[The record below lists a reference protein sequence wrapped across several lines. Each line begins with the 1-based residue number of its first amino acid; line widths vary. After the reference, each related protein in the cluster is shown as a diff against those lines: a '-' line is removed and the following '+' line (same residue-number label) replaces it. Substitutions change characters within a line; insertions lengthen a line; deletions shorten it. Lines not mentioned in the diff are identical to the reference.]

1 MKYTFDYSGEFNE
14 SVKLFDTET
23 DEIQIEYPFILADAK
38 QQLPIL
44 SVEKLKLF
52 DEIFGLLNCAARV
65 HGATMD
71 VLIDENQLVGKIR
84 LKCAEFDIILGDE
97 DVTRRALVFALKK
110 ADAAVIQSV
119 EGKVAVA
126 ITVSLK
132 KYLTN

>member
-23 DEIQIEYPFILADAK
+23 DEMQIEYPFILADAK

>member
-23 DEIQIEYPFILADAK
+23 DKIQIEYPFILADAK
-38 QQLPIL
+38 QQLPTL

>member
-14 SVKLFDTET
+14 SIKLFDTET
-23 DEIQIEYPFILADAK
+23 DDIQIEYPFILADAK

-44 SVEKLKLF
+44 SVKLF

>member
-38 QQLPIL
+38 QQLPTL

>member
-14 SVKLFDTET
+14 SIKLFDTET

-44 SVEKLKLF
+44 SVKLF

>member
-1 MKYTFDYSGEFNE
+1 M
-14 SVKLFDTET
+14 
-23 DEIQIEYPFILADAK
+23 
-38 QQLPIL
+38 
-44 SVEKLKLF
+44 
-52 DEIFGLLNCAARV
+52 C
-65 HGATMD
+65 
-71 VLIDENQLVGKIR
+71 
-84 LKCAEFDIILGDE
+84 GDE

>member
-1 MKYTFDYSGEFNE
+1 M
-14 SVKLFDTET
+14 
-23 DEIQIEYPFILADAK
+23 
-38 QQLPIL
+38 
-44 SVEKLKLF
+44 
-52 DEIFGLLNCAARV
+52 RV